1 MVFAS
6 VSVNPTA
13 VFSQTVKSFECDARF
28 MILSSLCLVLSP
40 GPYNFVNTQVATSE
54 IVVGFFFLFF
64 VVSSEFETLL
74 WLCHHSD
81 VFGNDGKQ
89 INTVISSCLVC
100 RLIFSVAELRR
111 SYIMAAARCVSS
123 NSIYELFHIYLDWKP

>member
-1 MVFAS
+1 MRRKIYDFKFI
-6 VSVNPTA
+6 VSCPIAGA
-13 VFSQTVKSFECDARF
+13 VQFCQYS
-28 MILSSLCLVLSP
+28 
-40 GPYNFVNTQVATSE
+40 GGY
-54 IVVGFFFLFF
+54 VGDRSGLFFLFF

-89 INTVISSCLVC
+89 INTVISSCSVC